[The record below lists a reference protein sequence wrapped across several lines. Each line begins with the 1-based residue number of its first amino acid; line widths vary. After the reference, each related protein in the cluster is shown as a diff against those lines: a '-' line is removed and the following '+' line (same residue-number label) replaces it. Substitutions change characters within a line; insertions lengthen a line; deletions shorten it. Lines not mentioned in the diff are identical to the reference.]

1 MFVDKYIQTGN
12 TKKLIDL
19 AVFVRIKC
27 PEQQASKEAPEPL
40 SHINP
45 EASERNI
52 SLLYQRRSSPT
63 AEGFPLLAEHVF
75 GDADGWITTFTAQQA
90 RLVFPEGRS
99 NELADIEQLYYRYP
113 DSAHKAGRYLLT
125 QARRGR
131 DCYFGVHLFR
141 NPGNRRSSNSVGAM
155 SCLWLDEDEGNWPE
169 DGPEPTAIVYSS
181 EGRRHLYWQ
190 VTQLVSAEWVVGMN
204 RRIAEWANGDR
215 GKAGLAT
222 VLRAPGTRNFKR
234 HPKVDAVRVEF
245 RDVSPWP
252 PDVLEV
258 AIPPAEQPE
267 PPTPPARAALENYK
281 GPAIE
286 LLDYLESAGVTVRY
300 ERPDDGGRKFSVIC
314 PWIEE
319 HSHGDP
325 SGTYV
330 GQLTHGALWFH
341 CHHSHCQGRT
351 WRDFKTEA
359 KRGMRTIRIA
369 PRGCEAAGVYLEVRV
384 SND

>member
-1 MFVDKYIQTGN
+1 M
-12 TKKLIDL
+12 
-19 AVFVRIKC
+19 
-27 PEQQASKEAPEPL
+27 
-40 SHINP
+40 
-45 EASERNI
+45 
-52 SLLYQRRSSPT
+52 YQRRSSPT

-90 RLVFPEGRS
+90 HLVFPEGRP
-99 NELADIEQLYYRYP
+99 NELVDVEQLYYRYP

-155 SCLWLDEDEGNWPE
+155 SCLWLDEDEGSYPE
-169 DGPEPTAIVYSS
+169 NGPEPTAIVYSS

-190 VTQLVSAEWVVGMN
+190 LTQMVSAEWVVGMN

-222 VLRAPGTRNFKR
+222 VLRVPGTRNFKR
-234 HPKVDAVRVEF
+234 HPQVDPVHMEMTDIA
-245 RDVSPWP
+245 PWP

-258 AIPPAEQPE
+258 AIAPLPDPPPSKGRSWLSRGEY
-267 PPTPPARAALENYK
+267 R

-286 LLDYLESAGVTVRY
+286 LFDYLESAGVTVRY

-330 GQLTHGALWFH
+330 GQYPDGALCFR
-341 CHHSHCQGRT
+341 CHHQHCCWRT
-351 WRDFKTEA
+351 WREFRRATRPTAGGSTVLNLTTGEA
-359 KRGMRTIRIA
+359 SDSTR
-369 PRGCEAAGVYLEVRV
+369 EVV
-384 SND
+384 IPLD